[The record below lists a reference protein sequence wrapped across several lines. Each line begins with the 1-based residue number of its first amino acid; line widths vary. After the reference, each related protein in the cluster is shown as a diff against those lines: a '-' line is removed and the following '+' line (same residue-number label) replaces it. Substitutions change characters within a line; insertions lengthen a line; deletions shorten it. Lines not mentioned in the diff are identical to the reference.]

1 MAQLNLTFTN
11 PINTSL
17 TVGDDIYFFN
27 PSTYNNVDVN
37 SNSLI
42 NNLFGDTADNINF
55 AGTITNIDTSS
66 STSTTITINT
76 DESQD
81 YWGVSYGANTY
92 LEPNVTNITT
102 DTFIF
107 FKKNEVIEGSS
118 VKGYYGLARFTN
130 NTTDKA
136 ELYST
141 SADIEQ
147 SSE

>member
-17 TVGDDIYFFN
+17 TVGDHIYFFN

-37 SNSLI
+37 SDSI
-42 NNLFGDTADNINF
+42 ANNLFGDTADNINF
-55 AGTITNIDTSS
+55 AGIITNIDTSS

-76 DESQD
+76 DESQT
-81 YWGVSYGANTY
+81 YWGVTGQNTFI
-92 LEPNVTNITT
+92 EPNTTNITT

-107 FKKNEVIEGSS
+107 FKKNETVEGSS
-118 VKGYYGLARFTN
+118 VKGYYGLARFYNDTV
-130 NTTDKA
+130 DKA

-141 SADIEQ
+141 SAEIEQ

>member
-37 SNSLI
+37 SDSVI
-42 NNLFGDTADNINF
+42 NNLFGDNADNINF

-76 DESQD
+76 DESQN
-81 YWGVSYGANTY
+81 YWGITSQTPY

-102 DTFIF
+102 ETFIF
-107 FKKNEVIEGSS
+107 FKKNETIEGSS
-118 VKGYYGLARFTN
+118 VKGYYGVARFYN

-141 SADIEQ
+141 SAEIEE